1 MMMAAVT
8 TANRKDCRGYYDN
21 IRRLLNPQPFA
32 NFILGLIFINS
43 IMMGIATFPF
53 VKDDDDLR
61 YKFDLVDQIF
71 LIIFTIESAMQLL
84 YFGLRGFFRD
94 GFRVFDL
101 LIVILSWAM
110 EGTQVIRAFRI
121 FRASRLITRIETMRN
136 LVLAIFNVMPK
147 MTAIFLLLI
156 LIFFIFGVMFTTLFK
171 GMYLDGELTEP
182 FFESL
187 FYSFFTLFQMMT
199 MDSWSTIMKQIQEEY
214 PTAWIPF
221 VIFIILTGFVVVNLI
236 IAVIC
241 DAVSI
246 LGGVDN
252 NAGLSAYAA
261 EDGRPKEVCIDGE
274 NYNIIEQKV
283 EGGGKP
289 SSQLCTTTAQRL
301 EELQKQLDDLVVA
314 QDQMRR
320 VIEVLSSRASMVKI
334 KSSSHRNRR

>member
-1 MMMAAVT
+1 MAAVT

-110 EGTQVIRAFRI
+110 EGTQ
-121 FRASRLITRIETMRN
+121 
-136 LVLAIFNVMPK
+136 
-147 MTAIFLLLI
+147 
-156 LIFFIFGVMFTTLFK
+156 
-171 GMYLDGELTEP
+171 
-182 FFESL
+182 
-187 FYSFFTLFQMMT
+187 
-199 MDSWSTIMKQIQEEY
+199 DSWSTIMKQIQEEY

-261 EDGRPKEVCIDGE
+261 EDGRPREFCIDGA
-274 NYNIIEQKV
+274 NYNVIEQKV

-289 SSQLCTTTAQRL
+289 SSQLCATTAQRL

-320 VIEVLSSRASMVKI
+320 TVKCVSQKEEEELGWRNKIMRIMNSPALEVKASDHDV
-334 KSSSHRNRR
+334 

>member
-1 MMMAAVT
+1 MAAVT

-32 NFILGLIFINS
+32 NFILGLIIINS

-53 VKDDDDLR
+53 VKDDDDLS

-199 MDSWSTIMKQIQEEY
+199 MVSEYCGTELVHIMCCVHCPLSLPSLLSQPLFLHSY
-214 PTAWIPF
+214 
-221 VIFIILTGFVVVNLI
+221 IIGLMVNHYETNTRGISNGMDPLCHI
-236 IAVIC
+236 HHI
-241 DAVSI
+241 
-246 LGGVDN
+246 N
-252 NAGLSAYAA
+252 
-261 EDGRPKEVCIDGE
+261 RVCSGQF
-274 NYNIIEQKV
+274 NHRCHLRC
-283 EGGGKP
+283 
-289 SSQLCTTTAQRL
+289 SQHTWG
-301 EELQKQLDDLVVA
+301 
-314 QDQMRR
+314 
-320 VIEVLSSRASMVKI
+320 S
-334 KSSSHRNRR
+334 